1 MSKRRFPTRVALL
14 AAAGAIGIGASSC
27 MSERPIVSDE
37 GPISLMTLEESQLW
51 VADQFDDAVRAS
63 GVERGWMDFYEPD
76 FEWRFERDADMQSM
90 IGVWTPQYC
99 GDSSRQ
105 LDEELQNSTAPDPLL
120 AAAKVRAHWE
130 ATGWTVSDVRST
142 PSKDEPQ
149 FRADRD
155 DGALLG
161 FSVNEKRM
169 SIEVISPCSVH
180 RSLVHRKQTDESAG
194 DDEASVEE
202 ETATA
207 E

>member
-1 MSKRRFPTRVALL
+1 MKARHLATRVALL
-14 AAAGAIGIGASSC
+14 ATVGMIGYGTIGC
-27 MSERPIVSDE
+27 VSEQPIVSDG
-37 GPISLMTLEESQLW
+37 GPISLMNLEESQLW
-51 VADQFDDAVRAS
+51 VADQFDDVVRAS
-63 GVERGWMDFYEPD
+63 GVERGWMDLYEPD

-99 GDSSRQ
+99 GDSMRRIV
-105 LDEELQNSTAPDPLL
+105 EGLQNSTAPDPVL

-142 PSKDEPQ
+142 PSEDEPE
-149 FRADRD
+149 FRADRE

-161 FSVNEKRM
+161 FSVNENRM

-180 RSLVHRKQTDESAG
+180 RSLVHRKHSDESAG
-194 DDEASVEE
+194 DDEASGEE
-202 ETATA
+202 ETATT

>member
-1 MSKRRFPTRVALL
+1 
-14 AAAGAIGIGASSC
+14 
-27 MSERPIVSDE
+27 
-37 GPISLMTLEESQLW
+37 MTLEESQLW
-51 VADQFDDAVRAS
+51 VADQFDDVVRAS
-63 GVERGWMDFYEPD
+63 GVEGGWMDVYEPD

-105 LDEELQNSTAPDPLL
+105 LDEVLQNSTAPDPLL

-130 ATGWTVSDVRST
+130 ANGWTVSDVRST
-142 PSKDEPQ
+142 QSEEEPE

-161 FSVNEKRM
+161 FSVNENRM
-169 SIEVISPCSVH
+169 SVEVISPCSVH
-180 RSLVHRKQTDESAG
+180 RSLVHWRQSDDHAG

-202 ETATA
+202 ESATT

>member
-1 MSKRRFPTRVALL
+1 MSARRFATRVALL
-14 AAAGAIGIGASSC
+14 AAVGAIGIGATSC
-27 MSERPIVSDE
+27 MSERPIVSNE

-51 VADQFDDAVRAS
+51 VADQFDDVVRAS
-63 GVERGWMDFYEPD
+63 GVERGWMDIYEPD

-105 LDEELQNSTAPDPLL
+105 LDEVLQNSTAPDPVL

-142 PSKDEPQ
+142 PSEDEPQ

-161 FSVNEKRM
+161 FSVNENRM

-180 RSLVHRKQTDESAG
+180 RSLVHRKQTDKSAG
-194 DDEASVEE
+194 DDEASVDE
-202 ETATA
+202 ETATTG
-207 E
+207 